1 MSRKP
6 LRIFAS
12 ILLLSSFFM
21 GMFTYSE
28 LGIVLAPLSQSPCGE
43 SSTVPSVKKPCDM
56 DDCKPNLPK
65 CPLCPSSGS
74 VVSFLNQEASDYL
87 PPLNCSFIRISL
99 DTLSNQGFVRSVFRP
114 PAPLF

>member
-1 MSRKP
+1 MSGKP

-12 ILLLSSFFM
+12 ILVLSSFFM

-28 LGIVLAPLSQSPCGE
+28 LGFALASLSQPPCGE
-43 SSTVPSVKKPCDM
+43 SSTAPSVKKPCDM

-65 CPLCPSSGS
+65 CPQCPSSGS

-87 PPLNCSFIRISL
+87 PPLNSSFIVVCAEIL
-99 DTLSNQGFVRSVFRP
+99 LNQGFVRSVFRP
-114 PAPLF
+114 PASIL